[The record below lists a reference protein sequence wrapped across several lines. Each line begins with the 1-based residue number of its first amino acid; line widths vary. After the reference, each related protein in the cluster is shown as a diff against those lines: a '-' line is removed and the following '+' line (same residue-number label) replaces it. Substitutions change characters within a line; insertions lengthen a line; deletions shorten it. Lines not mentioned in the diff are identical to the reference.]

1 MSNDHPEMSRLLDYI
16 QNIEKRVAVLEE
28 EYLRWDFGYDAIET
42 IKKRLDAMYVDNSDT
57 CSELKLN
64 SEG

>member
-1 MSNDHPEMSRLLDYI
+1 MNDNVELSRLLDYI

-42 IKKRLDAMYVDNSDT
+42 IKKRLDEMYVDNSDT

>member
-1 MSNDHPEMSRLLDYI
+1 MSNDNPEMSRVLDYI

-42 IKKRLDAMYVDNSDT
+42 IKKRLDEMYVDNSDT

-64 SEG
+64 S

>member
-1 MSNDHPEMSRLLDYI
+1 MNKENLEIGRLFDYI

-42 IKKRLDAMYVDNSDT
+42 IKKRLDELYVDNSDT

-64 SEG
+64 S